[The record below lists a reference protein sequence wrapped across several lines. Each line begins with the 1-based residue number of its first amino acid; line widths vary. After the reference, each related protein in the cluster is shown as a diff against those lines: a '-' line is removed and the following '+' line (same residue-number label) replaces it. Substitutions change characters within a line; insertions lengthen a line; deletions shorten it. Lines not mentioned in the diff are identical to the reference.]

1 MRMAVLESDVRFGK
15 EFPGTA
21 RIRECHADPPPA
33 QAPYTG
39 PRLEDVAVAVRRK
52 QDDMM
57 RTVKNVAMGMAAAAV
72 FYAVATT
79 PTGGSSQ
86 REIAVDI
93 VNQPRPVALAV
104 RQVEKQLGYVVT
116 YEDTVYRFPGD
127 IVDVSKQMRGRDPSL
142 GPYPGMRS
150 GTLQFRHSPR
160 ASTLAGRVEEV
171 LQEIVARSRR
181 IGNIGD
187 FRVESTVNGY
197 HVVPVQ
203 AKNRNGVE
211 EPYES
216 PLESRITMESRD
228 ESAADMI
235 RRFVGV
241 VSQASGQPLVEG
253 LMPGRFHGIRVT
265 VDAQNDRARD
275 VLWRA
280 LQSVNAGLSWQLL
293 CGPDGPCAL
302 NIHAIALAK

>member
-1 MRMAVLESDVRFGK
+1 
-15 EFPGTA
+15 
-21 RIRECHADPPPA
+21 
-33 QAPYTG
+33 
-39 PRLEDVAVAVRRK
+39 
-52 QDDMM
+52 MM
-57 RTVKNVAMGMAAAAV
+57 RTLKKVAIGMAAASV
-72 FYAVATT
+72 FYPVATT
-79 PTGGSSQ
+79 PTSASSQ
-86 REIAVDI
+86 REIVVDI

-127 IVDVSKQMRGRDPSL
+127 IVDVSKQMRGRDPSK
-142 GPYPGMRS
+142 GPYPGMRG
-150 GTLQFRHSPR
+150 GTLQFRHRPR
-160 ASTLAGRVEEV
+160 ASTLAGRLEEV

-181 IGNIGD
+181 AGNIGD
-187 FRVESTVNGY
+187 FRLESTGNGY

-203 AKNRNGVE
+203 AKNRRGVE

-216 PLESRITMESRD
+216 PLESRITMESRE

-235 RRFVGV
+235 RHFVDV
-241 VSQASGQPLVEG
+241 VSKASGQPVEEG
-253 LMPGRFHGIRVT
+253 LMPGRLHGIRVT

-280 LQSVNAGLSWQLL
+280 LQSINPGLSWQLL

-302 NIHAIALAK
+302 NIHAISLAK

>member
-1 MRMAVLESDVRFGK
+1 MGGRLNAKHVTRAAGPFAVSDELWLDGRGNSGLEAPTPWSACRRVKTMRR
-15 EFPGTA
+15 
-21 RIRECHADPPPA
+21 PA
-33 QAPYTG
+33 NAIAMSLAAP
-39 PRLEDVAVAVRRK
+39 LI
-52 QDDMM
+52 
-57 RTVKNVAMGMAAAAV
+57 
-72 FYAVATT
+72 FCAVATT
-79 PTGGSSQ
+79 PTSARSQ
-86 REIAVDI
+86 PEIVIDI
-93 VNQPRPVALAV
+93 VNKPRPVALAV
-104 RQVEKQLGYVVT
+104 RQVEKELGYVVT

-150 GTLQFRHSPR
+150 GTLQFRHRRR

-181 IGNIGD
+181 AGNIGD

-216 PLESRITMESRD
+216 PLETRITMHSRD
-228 ESAADMI
+228 ESAAEMI
-235 RRFVGV
+235 RRFVGI
-241 VSQASGQPLVEG
+241 VSKASRQPLEEG
-253 LMPGRFHGIRVT
+253 LMPGQFHRIRVT

-280 LQSVNAGLSWQLL
+280 LQSINPGLSWQLL
-293 CGPDGPCAL
+293 CGPDSPCAL
-302 NIHAIALAK
+302 SIHGISLAK